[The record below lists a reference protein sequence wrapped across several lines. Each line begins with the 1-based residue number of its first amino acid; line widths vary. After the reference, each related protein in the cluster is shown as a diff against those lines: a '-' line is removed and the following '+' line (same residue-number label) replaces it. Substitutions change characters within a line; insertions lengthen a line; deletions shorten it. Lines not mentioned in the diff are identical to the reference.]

1 MKKLVIS
8 SLLVATTI
16 SNQVRAAY
24 IPVSAIN
31 SKVEWQGS
39 KGVKALGVH
48 YGSIGI
54 KDAKVDID
62 DKGLIKDA
70 EIEIDMSKISNDDLS
85 GGMKDQLIG
94 HLKSKD
100 FFDVENF
107 KTAKFNANSVRK
119 LDNGKY
125 EFKGDLTIKGISK
138 PVTFIA
144 NYSKQKDQKH
154 KLAGSFKFNRTDY
167 QIRYGSGQFFTNLG
181 DKMIHDEVLVS
192 FDLVTQ

>member
-1 MKKLVIS
+1 MNKFVIS
-8 SLLVATTI
+8 SLLVAASL
-16 SNQVRAAY
+16 SNRALAAY
-24 IPVSAIN
+24 IPVSTAN
-31 SKVEWQGS
+31 SEVKWQGS

-48 YGSIGI
+48 YGPIAI
-54 KDAKVDID
+54 KEAKVDID

-70 EIEIDMSKISNDDLS
+70 EIEIDMTKIGNDDLS

-107 KTAKFNANSVRK
+107 KTAKFNANSVKK

-125 EFKGDLTIKGISK
+125 EFKGDLTIKGITK
-138 PVTFIA
+138 PITFIG
-144 NYSKQKDQKH
+144 NYTKQESKY
-154 KLAGSFKFNRTDY
+154 KLKGSFKFNRTDY
-167 QIRYGSGQFFTNLG
+167 QIKYGSGQFFTNLG
-181 DKMIHDEVLVS
+181 DKMIHDEVFVS